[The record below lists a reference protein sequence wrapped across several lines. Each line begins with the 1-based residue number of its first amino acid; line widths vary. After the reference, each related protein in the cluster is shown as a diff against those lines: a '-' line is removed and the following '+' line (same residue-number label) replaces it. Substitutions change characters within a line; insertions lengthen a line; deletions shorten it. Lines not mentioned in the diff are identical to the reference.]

1 MVCFSACVA
10 VATRVGEARL
20 RARSTSSS
28 SSSSSSSPFLSARH
42 PSCLFP
48 GQLSATLL
56 LLLLLLFF
64 LPLFLSAFAPFSH
77 IPQFSL
83 VFSLSLSRITSFSFF
98 RDLVS
103 PPLPAIA
110 SAFFFFLSEVS
121 VSVFDFGGDGVFAL
135 CPGLSFRPYFCSV
148 ERKEEEE
155 VQGGVSDRARKTG
168 AERKGKEVSVFF
180 KIVRFDGERYLG
192 EC

>member
-1 MVCFSACVA
+1 MAPSLSACDCCCCCGGAFVVCFSACVA
-10 VATRVGEARL
+10 GATRVGEARL

-28 SSSSSSSPFLSARH
+28 SSSSYSSPFLSARH

-48 GQLSATLL
+48 GQLSATL

-83 VFSLSLSRITSFSFF
+83 VFSLSFSRITSFSFF

-110 SAFFFFLSEVS
+110 SAFFFFP
-121 VSVFDFGGDGVFAL
+121 F
-135 CPGLSFRPYFCSV
+135 PGLCVCFRLSGAWSICFVSRFELPTVLLFCG
-148 ERKEEEE
+148 KK
-155 VQGGVSDRARKTG
+155 GGGGRG
-168 AERKGKEVSVFF
+168 PGWGF
-180 KIVRFDGERYLG
+180 
-192 EC
+192 